1 MLISGFLE
9 VIKKN
14 DIKKKK
20 TSVAFLEKEA
30 VLASSSWT
38 DSELWEGRV
47 EVRFEAALNN
57 ALK

>member
-1 MLISGFLE
+1 MLISGLLE

-20 TSVAFLEKEA
+20 TSVTFLEKEA
-30 VLASSSWT
+30 VLAGSSWT
-38 DSELWEGRV
+38 DSELWEGMV

>member
-1 MLISGFLE
+1 MLISGLLE

-20 TSVAFLEKEA
+20 RSVSFLEKEA

-38 DSELWEGRV
+38 DSELWEDASEIWGS
-47 EVRFEAALNN
+47 A
-57 ALK
+57 K

>member
-1 MLISGFLE
+1 MLISGLLE

-20 TSVAFLEKEA
+20 TSVTFLEKDA

>member
-1 MLISGFLE
+1 MLISGLLE

-20 TSVAFLEKEA
+20 TSVTFLEKDA

-38 DSELWEGRV
+38 DSELWEGMV